1 MYRLEL
7 VRKILSLCRVDIL
20 THFYR
25 ICNVYS
31 RKNKKSVEFLYKT
44 PPTSVILLALCFI
57 AFKMYSNA
65 T

>member
-31 RKNKKSVEFLYKT
+31 RKNKKVGGVLCKNSTDFGYFVC
-44 PPTSVILLALCFI
+44 VIFYCVQNI
-57 AFKMYSNA
+57 
-65 T
+65 